1 MGSTTDATGITYRI
15 YQDGSVVDSTTT
27 TSYTRTGLTN
37 GTAYTFSVSAAD
49 SSGES
54 AQSASYKVIPKY
66 QGPRWHVASS
76 GGKALSDTSSN
87 YAYGSYDSPINHLS
101 NALEIAASGDTII
114 MMKGTHTGSNNRD
127 ISFEENQKFV
137 ISGDLSFSADQTI
150 IDASGK
156 GRHFKFD
163 KSVDSSFVIQHITL
177 YNGEA
182 DGSYGGGSVLVEQ
195 GNPKFR

>member
-1 MGSTTDATGITYRI
+1 
-15 YQDGSVVDSTTT
+15 
-27 TSYTRTGLTN
+27 
-37 GTAYTFSVSAAD
+37 
-49 SSGES
+49 
-54 AQSASYKVIPKY
+54 
-66 QGPRWHVASS
+66 
-76 GGKALSDTSSN
+76 
-87 YAYGSYDSPINHLS
+87 
-101 NALEIAASGDTII
+101 

-127 ISFEENQKFV
+127 ISFEEKKKFV
-137 ISGDLSFSADQTI
+137 ISGDLSYSADQTI

-195 GNPKFR
+195 GNPKFRKVIFKANVDSTNNWGGGGSISVNNWGSVIVDSCVFDGNRRSAYSTNSSANEDYYAEAAGGAARGRVQLPLGGE